1 MGVRSD
7 AFVCLKYLAHD
18 EMPERLKQML
28 KGGYG
33 ASVQLHP
40 EGAAY
45 VIEDVKWY
53 VDEHQ
58 ELRELY
64 AYLGSIPDEEYL
76 VIVACHDYPD
86 STDGDKGGWL
96 DNPWEACR
104 VITVKIEFQSF
115 SY

>member
-7 AFVCLKYLAHD
+7 VFLCLKNLAHD
-18 EMPERLKQML
+18 EMPERIKKML

-40 EGAAY
+40 EGSAY
-45 VIEDVKWY
+45 VIESVKWY

-64 AYLGSIPDEEYL
+64 AYLDTLSLEEYR
-76 VIVACHDYPD
+76 VIVACHDYPE
-86 STDGDKGGWL
+86 STDGDQGAWF
-96 DNPWEACR
+96 DNPWGARR
-104 VITVKIEFQSF
+104 VTTVSIEFQSF